1 MKRISLLFSA
11 FLLLSMYSF
20 AQVQESEIKIIQQ
33 YFGTEKAVLVKDYMD
48 LTPKQDSAFWPVY
61 NAYEAERLDLGK
73 KRIYLIDDYVK
84 NLMTLTD
91 EKALEL
97 VKEANAIDVAFKKL
111 QLTTNKKMT
120 KAIGAVK
127 AAQFYQF
134 ENYLNNVIN
143 VGIANNIPFVGE
155 MEQIR
160 KK

>member
-1 MKRISLLFSA
+1 
-11 FLLLSMYSF
+11 
-20 AQVQESEIKIIQQ
+20 
-33 YFGTEKAVLVKDYMD
+33 
-48 LTPKQDSAFWPVY
+48 
-61 NAYEAERLDLGK
+61 
-73 KRIYLIDDYVK
+73 
-84 NLMTLTD
+84 MTLTD
-91 EKALEL
+91 EKASEL

-120 KAIGAVK
+120 KAVGAVK